1 MAKQRVWIAG
11 AAMVAAL
18 AAVPLAKAGQA
29 SAQPTKVAQAQ
40 VSSVQAA
47 ARPEQLPSQAETAE
61 TGHSS
66 PQPPAP
72 GEPERSLRKLRL

>member
-40 VSSVQAA
+40 VSAVQTPAVQAA
-47 ARPEQLPSQAETAE
+47 ARPKQSSSQ
-61 TGHSS
+61 
-66 PQPPAP
+66 PQALSREGRPVRVVYGAPALA
-72 GEPERSLRKLRL
+72 R